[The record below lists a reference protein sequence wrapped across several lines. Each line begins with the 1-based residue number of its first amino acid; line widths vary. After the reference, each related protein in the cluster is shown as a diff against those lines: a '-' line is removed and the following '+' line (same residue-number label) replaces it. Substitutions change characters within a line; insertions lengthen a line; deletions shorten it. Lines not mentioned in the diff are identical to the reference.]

1 MKKLVL
7 VMMIFIL
14 SFAIIACE
22 KEEEIKEV
30 TLTVWAS
37 ELDQTLTRTLAD
49 EFIEANKD
57 EVKLTIEVG
66 PQSESTAADSILAD
80 IEGAA
85 DVFSFADD
93 QFNRLM
99 EAGALQEVSE
109 NTAAVIAANG
119 GATSGSIMAA
129 TKNGKL
135 YAYPMTADNGYFLFY
150 DKSVYTET
158 DVQTLDGILAKAQAD
173 NSIFTMQI
181 NNGWYLYSFFQGAGL
196 SLSYNGT
203 VNDANWDNATGV
215 KVAQAIIAMAEHPAF
230 ENRVDADF
238 SAGVANGTVSAG
250 INGVWNAS
258 VAQTAWGEN
267 YAATKLPTYT
277 LDGVQTQMASFAG
290 YKLVGV
296 NQTTDEPYWA
306 MKLAEYLTS
315 EQAQIRRFTAQ
326 AWGPSNVAAA
336 QSDEVQASPAIA
348 ALALQSQFATIQNVG
363 GNYWSPT
370 ESFGNQIVDTTLSS
384 TSTAAEILAALQA
397 MVQGIEAA
405 PAS

>member
-22 KEEEIKEV
+22 KEEEIEEV

-57 EVKLTIEVG
+57 EVKLTIEIG

-173 NSIFTMQI
+173 NSI
-181 NNGWYLYSFFQGAGL
+181 
-196 SLSYNGT
+196 
-203 VNDANWDNATGV
+203 
-215 KVAQAIIAMAEHPAF
+215 
-230 ENRVDADF
+230 AD
-238 SAGVANGTVSAG
+238 
-250 INGVWNAS
+250 
-258 VAQTAWGEN
+258 Q
-267 YAATKLPTYT
+267 
-277 LDGVQTQMASFAG
+277 
-290 YKLVGV
+290 
-296 NQTTDEPYWA
+296 
-306 MKLAEYLTS
+306 
-315 EQAQIRRFTAQ
+315 
-326 AWGPSNVAAA
+326 
-336 QSDEVQASPAIA
+336 
-348 ALALQSQFATIQNVG
+348 
-363 GNYWSPT
+363 
-370 ESFGNQIVDTTLSS
+370 
-384 TSTAAEILAALQA
+384 
-397 MVQGIEAA
+397 
-405 PAS
+405 